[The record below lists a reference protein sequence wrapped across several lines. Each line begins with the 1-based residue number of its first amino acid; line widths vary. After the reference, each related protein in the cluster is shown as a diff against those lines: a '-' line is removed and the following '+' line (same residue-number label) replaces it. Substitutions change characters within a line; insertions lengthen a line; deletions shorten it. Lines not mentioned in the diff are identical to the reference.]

1 MKNLRHK
8 FLISLIG
15 LSVFACSDEK
25 EKTKS
30 STPLSEQ
37 ALGFEIYD
45 SLVVDYLGNLSLM
58 DISPDGSTFLLNDTN
73 TDTLFVTNSDG
84 EILHQYMLK
93 GEGPNNYAG
102 NRTGIAK
109 FSSNSE
115 FLIPTSRG
123 IYSYNVEGELLK
135 GYKPDFTSS
144 VSLIIGGADNSVIH
158 ENKFYTN
165 LTGRYSEKYGHE
177 GVDFQQNSKQL
188 EVLDLETG
196 LYSPLITFPKSS
208 KFSSTEKSF
217 PLLNYYLNLS
227 ATEDSLFI
235 NFRNEPKIFGYAF
248 DQLDSSSTP
257 SSVRTIPFTSF
268 VEKEPK
274 EKRQESSFDVRDFFL
289 GTVNSIIAI
298 EDNLFLVD
306 FLAGLSDEDYEEANT
321 NAGGDI
327 NKIFDEGSK
336 SNTQGKVLFDGS
348 SNSPLISKPE
358 ILGNLN
364 KYISKDEIW
373 FSLNFSEA
381 ENDYSVIYK
390 TRLVE
395 K

>member
-1 MKNLRHK
+1 MKNLSQL
-8 FLISLIG
+8 FLLP
-15 LSVFACSDEK
+15 LFALTALACSGEK
-25 EKTKS
+25 EESKA

-37 ALGFEIYD
+37 SLEFEIYD
-45 SLVVDYLGNLSLM
+45 SLVVDYLGNLTLM
-58 DISPDGSTFLLNDTN
+58 DISPDSNTFLLSDSN
-73 TDTLFVTNSDG
+73 TDTLFVTNADG
-84 EILHQYMLK
+84 KILHQYMLK

-109 FSSNSE
+109 FSSDSE

-123 IYSYNVEGELLK
+123 VYSYNLQGELLK
-135 GYKPDFTSS
+135 SYKPDFSSS
-144 VSLIIGGADNSVIH
+144 VSLIIGGANNSVIH

-165 LTGRYSEKYGHE
+165 LTGRYSEKYGHQGIE
-177 GVDFQQNSKQL
+177 FQQNSKQL

-196 LYSPLITFPKSS
+196 VYSPLIPFPKAS
-208 KFSSTEKSF
+208 KFSSSETSF
-217 PLLNYYLNLS
+217 PMLNFHLNLS

-248 DQLDSSSTP
+248 GQLDSA
-257 SSVRTIPFTSF
+257 SVPGSVKTIPFTSF
-268 VEKEPK
+268 IEKEPK
-274 EKRQESSFDVRDFFL
+274 ENLQDGSFDVRDFFL
-289 GTVNSIIAI
+289 GTVNSFIAI

-306 FLAGLSDEDYEEANT
+306 FVAGLSDEDYEEANEI
-321 NAGGDI
+321 AGGDPS
-327 NKIFDEGSK
+327 KIFEQGNK
-336 SNTQGKVLFDGS
+336 LNTVGMVLFDGTHIS
-348 SNSPLISKPE
+348 QLLSKPE

-364 KYISKDEIW
+364 KYVSKDEIW

-390 TRLVE
+390 ARLIS

>member
-1 MKNLRHK
+1 MKSPTYLC
-8 FLISLIG
+8 L
-15 LSVFACSDEK
+15 LSFALSTLACSGEK
-25 EKTKS
+25 EETKVI
-30 STPLSEQ
+30 TPLSEQ
-37 ALGFEIYD
+37 ALEFEIYD
-45 SLVVDYLGNLSLM
+45 SLVVDYLGNLTLM
-58 DISPDGSTFLLNDTN
+58 DISPDSNTFLLSDSN

-109 FSSNSE
+109 FSSNSD

-123 IYSYNVEGELLK
+123 VYSYNMEGELLK
-135 GYKPDFTSS
+135 SYKPDFSSS
-144 VSLIIGGADNSVIH
+144 VSLIISGANNSVIH

-165 LTGRYSEKYGHE
+165 LTGRYSEKYGSQ

-196 LYSPLITFPKSS
+196 SFSPLIPFPKAS

-217 PLLNYYLNLS
+217 PMLNFHLNLS

-235 NFRNEPKIFGYAF
+235 NFRNEPKIYGYAF
-248 DQLDSSSTP
+248 GQLDSTSAP
-257 SSVRTIPFTSF
+257 NSVKSIPFTSF
-268 VEKEPK
+268 IEKVPK
-274 EKRQESSFDVRDFFL
+274 ENLQAGSFDVRDFFL
-289 GTVNSIIAI
+289 GTVNSFIAI

-306 FLAGLSDEDYEEANT
+306 FVAGLSDEDYEEANT

-336 SNTQGKVLFDGS
+336 SNTQGRVLFDGTS
-348 SNSPLISKPE
+348 ISPLISKPE

-390 TRLVE
+390 TRLVS

>member
-1 MKNLRHK
+1 MKSPTYLC
-8 FLISLIG
+8 L
-15 LSVFACSDEK
+15 LSFALSILSCSGEK
-25 EKTKS
+25 EEVKS

-37 ALGFEIYD
+37 ELKFEIYD
-45 SLVVDYLGNLSLM
+45 SLVVDYLGNLELM
-58 DISPDGSTFLLNDTN
+58 DISPDRNTFLLSDTN
-73 TDTLFVTNSDG
+73 TDTLFVTNSAG
-84 EILHQYMLK
+84 EILHYYMLK

-123 IYSYNVEGELLK
+123 VYSYNLEGELLK
-135 GYKPDFTSS
+135 NYEPDFASS
-144 VSLIIGGADNSVIH
+144 VSLIIGGANNSVIH
-158 ENKFYTN
+158 DNKFYTN
-165 LTGRYSEKYGHE
+165 LTGRNSEKYGHQ
-177 GVDFQQNSKQL
+177 GVEFQQNSKQL

-196 LYSPLITFPKSS
+196 SYSPLIPFPKAS
-208 KFSSTEKSF
+208 KFSSTEKSY

-227 ATEDSLFI
+227 ANEDSLFI
-235 NFRNEPKIFGYAF
+235 NFRNEPKIYGYAF
-248 DQLDSSSTP
+248 DQLDSTSAP
-257 SSVRTIPFTSF
+257 NSVKSIPFTSF
-268 VEKEPK
+268 IEKVPK
-274 EKRQESSFDVRDFFL
+274 ENSKENSFDIRDFFL
-289 GTVNSIIAI
+289 GTINSIIAL

-306 FLAGLSDEDYEEANT
+306 FLAGLSDEDYEEANS

-336 SNTQGKVLFDGS
+336 FNTQGKVLFDGTS
-348 SNSPLISKPE
+348 ISPLISKPE